1 MEILNL
7 NGYGIYVWPAY
18 IFTVLS
24 FSILYYS
31 IRLQLKNERK
41 IFNEKFILLN
51 AEKANLAYQNSTNR
65 EILAVKCKSKN

>member
-1 MEILNL
+1 MEVLNL
-7 NGYGIYVWPAY
+7 NGYGIYVWTAY

-65 EILAVKCKSKN
+65 EILAVK